1 MSGAPN
7 MPRSKHAGK
16 TGYKCKC
23 KGKADISGLIQNVD
37 QESIQG
43 LRIKPSIIQQGP
55 ISHPT
60 TMQLCDDNEAAPDDP
75 DILKEFKKETYDEM
89 NLVKMLTP
97 PLPLNTNAHSE
108 LIAIEKKKF

>member
-1 MSGAPN
+1 
-7 MPRSKHAGK
+7 
-16 TGYKCKC
+16 
-23 KGKADISGLIQNVD
+23 
-37 QESIQG
+37 
-43 LRIKPSIIQQGP
+43 
-55 ISHPT
+55 
-60 TMQLCDDNEAAPDDP
+60 MQLCDDNEAAPDDP